1 MSTKPSS
8 LLTDPPKHIVYPC
21 ADENRIAEAV
31 GTFAAAGLGRG
42 EAVVLVT
49 TGVRRVMIEHHL
61 EAQGFDTKA
70 FIATGQL
77 AFLEASALL
86 AAFMNEG
93 MPDAEL
99 FKIRVEQVIEAA
111 SINPVDGQ
119 PRKVRIF
126 GEMVSL
132 LYMSSNVPAAVR
144 LEGFWNQMVASHSIS
159 LFCAYSLKLESDR
172 LPQSLLDAHTHDLST
187 VVN

>member
-49 TGVRRVMIEHHL
+49 TGIRRVMIEDHL
-61 EAQGFDTKA
+61 EAQGFDTHA
-70 FIATGQL
+70 FIASGQL

-93 MPDAEL
+93 LPDAEL
-99 FKIRVEQVIEAA
+99 FKSRVEQIVETAG
-111 SINPVDGQ
+111 INPADGQ

-132 LYMSSNVPAAVR
+132 LYISSNVPAALR
-144 LEGFWNQMVASHSIS
+144 LEEFWNQMVASHSIS